1 MKPAYL
7 SEADIEL
14 RADQILLDYERQT
27 GRQLVLPVPIE
38 RVIDQVLDIPIE
50 WQPIPVSA
58 DRVIVSKLIQP
69 SLGVPSRIVLNEN
82 LLSRHFRDY
91 PGLEQTA
98 LGHEAGHAV
107 FHLEAGRIQQ
117 LRLDLTIGDE
127 SANFTSEADSL
138 TTGLAAAL
146 AMRGPDGDDWW
157 REWQAHTFMR
167 FVLMPRRLLVPLLVD
182 YHLGR
187 WSELY
192 RLRGQCEVTISALV
206 VHLTR
211 LGYIRVDQQRV
222 IHEQTARGRGQ
233 QDLLT

>member
-14 RADQILLDYERQT
+14 RADQVLLDYERQT
-27 GRQLVLPVPIE
+27 GRQLALPVPIE
-38 RVIDQVLDIPIE
+38 RVIDQILDVPIE

-69 SLGVPSRIVLNEN
+69 SFGVPARIVLNEN

-107 FHLEAGRIQQ
+107 FHLEPGRIQQ

-127 SANFTSEADSL
+127 SATFASEADSL

-146 AMRGPDGDDWW
+146 AMRGPVGDDWW

-167 FVLMPRRLLVPLLVD
+167 FVLMPRRLLVPLLAD
-182 YHLGR
+182 YHFSR
-187 WSELY
+187 WSDLY
-192 RLRGQCEVTISALV
+192 RLREQCGITISALV

-211 LGYIRVDQQRV
+211 LGYIQVDQQHV
-222 IHEQTARGRGQ
+222 IHDQTAQGRGQ
-233 QDLLT
+233 QGLLR